1 MQHFLRPITNLSTE
15 LYSCIF
21 IIIKNELVDQEDP
34 NYNLNYHEA
43 KGDVTA
49 HNASYTEVYI
59 ISADK

>member
-49 HNASYTEVYI
+49 HNASYTEV
-59 ISADK
+59 